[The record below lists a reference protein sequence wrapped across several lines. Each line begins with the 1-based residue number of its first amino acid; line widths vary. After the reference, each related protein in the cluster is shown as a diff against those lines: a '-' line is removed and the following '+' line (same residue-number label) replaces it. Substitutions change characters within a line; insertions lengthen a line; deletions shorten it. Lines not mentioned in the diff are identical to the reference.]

1 MGAQPT
7 HTGITR
13 AIVSFVINLSQ
24 PESLTRDDHID
35 DDAMA
40 SKGNKEQKWEKLDDE
55 TLVTATATTVTD
67 ATEQQQSI
75 FNKLK
80 SFLMFGKS
88 KNKNADSSVEQQRRQ
103 KNGNSLLHD
112 STVATNAAPTTTTDD
127 DNNDESAVNMN
138 SQSKSNAEEPKRKSS
153 GAYADVSQSDGEEPT
168 EEDEGEEDEE
178 DAKTSLL
185 KGW

>member
-13 AIVSFVINLSQ
+13 AIVSFVINLLQ

-112 STVATNAAPTTTTDD
+112 STVATTAATTTDD

>member
-1 MGAQPT
+1 MSNLCSLSTLHRAQPT

-13 AIVSFVINLSQ
+13 AIVSFVINLLQ

-88 KNKNADSSVEQQRRQ
+88 KNKNADSSVVS
-103 KNGNSLLHD
+103 SLLNPPLFP
-112 STVATNAAPTTTTDD
+112 S
-127 DNNDESAVNMN
+127 
-138 SQSKSNAEEPKRKSS
+138 
-153 GAYADVSQSDGEEPT
+153 
-168 EEDEGEEDEE
+168 
-178 DAKTSLL
+178 
-185 KGW
+185 